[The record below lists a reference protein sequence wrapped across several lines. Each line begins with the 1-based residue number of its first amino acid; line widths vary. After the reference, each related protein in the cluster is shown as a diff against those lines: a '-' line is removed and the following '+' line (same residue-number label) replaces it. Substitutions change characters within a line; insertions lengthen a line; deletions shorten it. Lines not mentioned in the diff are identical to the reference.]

1 MLHWHSL
8 RPSPLPRFPA
18 ELALLWPLVIPEPEE
33 HRLTQQA
40 FFGPLGKLYFTHE
53 SGLDPAGTRLLG
65 ENADTGRTVPPDA
78 LECYPDRGELLF
90 GKAAAGSAAVDELA
104 GAIGAEMQRTEA
116 TPASFRR
123 AEADDDEILRAPGT
137 NLHPGG

>member
-8 RPSPLPRFPA
+8 RPFPLPGFPT

-53 SGLDPAGTRLLG
+53 SGLHPAGPRLLG

-78 LECYPDRGELLF
+78 LECHPDRGELLF
-90 GKAAAGSAAVDELA
+90 GKAAAGSAAVDELGGAA
-104 GAIGAEMQRTEA
+104 GAGEQRPRGP
-116 TPASFRR
+116 PASFRR
-123 AEADDDEILRAPGT
+123 A
-137 NLHPGG
+137 